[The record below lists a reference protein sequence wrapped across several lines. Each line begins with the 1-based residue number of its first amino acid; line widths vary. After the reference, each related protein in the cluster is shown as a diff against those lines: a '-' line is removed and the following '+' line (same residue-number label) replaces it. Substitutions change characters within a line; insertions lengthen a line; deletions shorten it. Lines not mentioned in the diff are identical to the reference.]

1 MGTRKALRPRLESL
15 ESKTVMSAGVA
26 TAPVAAVVDHGP
38 AAVQPAHPVKSS
50 LAAAQSDSSITLTG
64 KAHGHYTST
73 QGPPD
78 TGTHYDLRATGKL
91 AHIGRAVV
99 TGSFQTPGFI
109 LNGHASGTLKIAGPK
124 GTLTLQ
130 LTTPGPIA
138 ANSTK
143 GGTTT
148 TSAGPIILVNDFTYN
163 IESGTGRYANDHG
176 IGTVV
181 ITTTPG
187 LSSPTGPGIYNA
199 PSASETGVGR
209 TTLTFESG
217 PVPLA

>member
-1 MGTRKALRPRLESL
+1 MGIRKARRPRLESL
-15 ESKTVMSAGVA
+15 ESKTVMSADVA
-26 TAPVAAVVDHGP
+26 TAPVAAVLHHGP
-38 AAVQPAHPVKSS
+38 AAVQPAYLVESS
-50 LAAAQSDSSITLTG
+50 LAAAPVGSITLTG

-78 TGTHYDLRATGKL
+78 TGTQYDLKATGKL
-91 AHIGRAVV
+91 THIGRAIV
-99 TGSFQTPGFI
+99 TGSFQTPGFV
-109 LNGHASGTLKIAGPK
+109 LNGRASGTLTIAGSK

-130 LTTPGPIA
+130 LTAPGPIM
-138 ANSTK
+138 ANSTS

-176 IGTVV
+176 TGTVV
-181 ITTTPG
+181 ITATPG

-209 TTLTFESG
+209 TMLSFKSG
-217 PVPLA
+217 PVPLD